1 MADSF
6 TAGEDKSGLESLPYA
21 SVRKHA
27 EPAFTS
33 SPINADLQPSKRPGE
48 SFSGPHSA
56 LMSAHA
62 GRGISATSEGPAFGH
77 SREKAKTEKPSTA
90 KGRDGASKGGA
101 EKGSVLQRSVF
112 ALH

>member
-6 TAGEDKSGLESLPYA
+6 TAGEDKSGLESLLYA

-33 SPINADLQPSKRPGE
+33 SPNNADLQPSKRPGD

-62 GRGISATSEGPAFGH
+62 GRGISAASKGPAFGH
-77 SREKAKTEKPSTA
+77 GAEKAKMEKPNAA

-112 ALH
+112 ALR